1 MRIVLD
7 TTVLISALRSEKGA
21 AAVVLG
27 MALERRFVLLMDY
40 RIACEYRD
48 VALRE
53 QHVERSRF
61 SFEEILQIIAE
72 LERIAEEVD
81 IEVRHRPLS
90 FDPGDDLTLDAA
102 INGRCDVIVTSNLR
116 HIAGPAELFGI
127 EAMNAGAFLT
137 RMRTGGS

>member
-72 LERIAEEVD
+72 LERIAKRSILRFD
-81 IEVRHRPLS
+81 TASFLS
-90 FDPGDDLTLDAA
+90 IPAT
-102 INGRCDVIVTSNLR
+102 TSSSMPR
-116 HIAGPAELFGI
+116 STDC
-127 EAMNAGAFLT
+127 AM
-137 RMRTGGS
+137 